1 VTNTRNRS
9 GTYNVRSL
17 DSTAGPIDAIALHW
31 PEYLMEGVELGVFMV
46 VACSAGTLLF
56 YEGSPVVRYLPS
68 AMSRLVLMGLTMG
81 LTAIAI
87 IRSPFGRRSGAHFN
101 PAVSITFLCL
111 RKMHWLDTVF
121 YVAAQFAGGTLGVL
135 LAHALI
141 GSRLAAPSVRYVVT
155 VPGFYGITAAFAAE
169 FFMGWLMMTVVLISS
184 NRVALASFTW
194 LLVGLL
200 VMLYVIVFSPVSGF
214 SVNPARTFSSAIVA
228 HIWTAIWLYFSA
240 PVLGM
245 LAAAGLYVL
254 WSGPE
259 TVYCGKLYHD
269 LHSPCPFRCR
279 FQQLT
284 QTPN

>member
-194 LLVGLL
+194 LLV
-200 VMLYVIVFSPVSGF
+200 MLYVIVFSPVSGF